1 MRCKNALLMV
11 RTLDE
16 QTLSDDV
23 ELALQLVAVA
33 AEIARPLFESGVAA
47 ESKADGTPVTVAD
60 LAVERELI
68 QVLRHERPD
77 DAILS
82 EEAGP
87 SGRSN
92 RRWLIDPIDGTEKF
106 VVGDASWGTH
116 LALEVDGEIVLG
128 VMSRPVLRQRW
139 WAARGRG
146 AHRCGETGAPV
157 GVVLQVSD
165 VADLAGSQVSVWS
178 EGPSLVAEHLAS
190 LTRLVEP
197 AYDDYIDVIEGRLEA
212 LIFPHPGI
220 AFAWDDAP
228 SVILI
233 SEAGGRFRD
242 AEGGTRIDTGRGVF
256 TNGMVDAELDAAIS
270 WHFTG
275 EYDRGGD

>member
-1 MRCKNALLMV
+1 MA
-11 RTLDE
+11 RTLDD

-23 ELALQLVAVA
+23 ELALQLVAHA
-33 AEIARPLFESGVAA
+33 AEIARPLFQSGVAA

-68 QVLRHERPD
+68 QTLHHERPY

-87 SGRSN
+87 TGRSN

-106 VVGDASWGTH
+106 VAGDSSWGTH
-116 LALEVDGEIVLG
+116 LALEIDGDIVLG
-128 VMSRPVLRQRW
+128 VMSRPVHRQRW
-139 WAARGRG
+139 WAATGRG
-146 AHRCGETGAPV
+146 AHRCGETGAES
-157 GVVLQVSD
+157 GVLLQVSD
-165 VADLAGSQVSVWS
+165 VADLAESQVSVWS
-178 EGPSLVAEHLAS
+178 EGPSPVAKHLAS

-212 LIFPHPGI
+212 LIFPHPAI
-220 AFAWDDAP
+220 AFAWDHAP

-242 AEGGTRIDTGRGVF
+242 PQGGTRIDTGCGVF
-256 TNGMVDAELDAAIS
+256 TNGIVDAELGGAIG
-270 WHFTG
+270 WHLTSG
-275 EYDRGGD
+275 NDRSGD

>member
-1 MRCKNALLMV
+1 MV

-16 QTLSDDV
+16 QALTDDV
-23 ELALQLVAVA
+23 EFALQLVALA
-33 AEIARPLFESGVAA
+33 AEIARPFFESGVAA

-60 LAVERELI
+60 LTVERELI
-68 QVLRHERPD
+68 QALRHERPD

-92 RRWLIDPIDGTEKF
+92 RRWLIDPIDGTEMF
-106 VVGDASWGTH
+106 VAGDASWGTH
-116 LALEVDGEIVLG
+116 LALEVDGDIVLG

-146 AHRCGETGAPV
+146 AHRCGETGASL

-220 AFAWDDAP
+220 AFAWDYAP

-233 SEAGGRFRD
+233 SEAGGHFRD
-242 AEGGTRIDTGRGVF
+242 PEGGTRIDTGRGVF

-270 WHFTG
+270 WHLTD
-275 EYDRGGD
+275 EHDHDGD